1 MDGLLRKYT
10 GQSHLS
16 LKEGELNKYCL
27 WDLDCFYLVTGFRP
41 QPLEPSSLSGSSCL
55 PEQSPHTFTPQCYLL
70 LREASFCSHAL
81 NFNLKNPH
89 IRASVVCGEAQ
100 VTAVQSSSALLF
112 LFRETPSF
120 IIPPMNSPIS
130 YSLEAEADND
140 TVLCFTG
147 KWWHLSNAVFVGI
160 LNYALLKKWPSVL
173 SEFLLVYRSRGTSPP
188 MWDHCWFQIT
198 HFLSFSLTFPLSFAL
213 SLHLNL
219 NPLCCLTFLWL
230 KLEVVT

>member
-16 LKEGELNKYCL
+16 LKEVELNKYCL
-27 WDLDCFYLVTGFRP
+27 RDLDCFYLVTGFRP

-70 LREASFCSHAL
+70 LREASFYSHAL
-81 NFNLKNPH
+81 NFNSKNPH

-100 VTAVQSSSALLF
+100 VTAVQSSPAPLF
-112 LFRETPSF
+112 HCVFRGTPSF

-130 YSLEAEADND
+130 YSLEAEAHND

-147 KWWHLSNAVFVGI
+147 
-160 LNYALLKKWPSVL
+160 
-173 SEFLLVYRSRGTSPP
+173 R
-188 MWDHCWFQIT
+188 
-198 HFLSFSLTFPLSFAL
+198 
-213 SLHLNL
+213 
-219 NPLCCLTFLWL
+219 
-230 KLEVVT
+230 